1 MNIELGLLLR
11 HLLAAMRSLT
21 RRGPRAAMGSAAALS
36 VGTAVTLAL
45 MLRLQAPYWAGL
57 SAFICIQASQPQSL
71 RKALH
76 RILGTLLG
84 AAAALLVF
92 PWIAYDS
99 VATMLLLFLAGT
111 LAILG
116 ALLSTYSYAWLLGC
130 LTLIMVVLASLD
142 NPELTLSFAIFRAAE
157 ITLGSATAL
166 TVAYLTLP
174 GGEGPV
180 TPGPG
185 WRSLLGSNAH
195 MLPHATRAGLTIA
208 LVPLVWRV
216 FELPDLSQM
225 AISISVVM
233 AVPALTGDPHRDSH
247 AIAQRAAE
255 RVTGCI
261 IGAGAGLAVLAL
273 PCATLFPF
281 WLAALM
287 IAAWIT
293 AQLQTGPHGM
303 PMVGLQSM
311 MAFILT
317 VVQGWGPALTL
328 TPAIERA
335 AGMILAVSMLL
346 AINLILGPPKAATA

>member
-1 MNIELGLLLR
+1 MNIELGLLLS
-11 HLLAAMRSLT
+11 HLLAAIRSLT
-21 RRGPRAAMGSAAALS
+21 LRGPRAAMGLAAAFA

-76 RILGTLLG
+76 RILGTVLG
-84 AAAALLVF
+84 AAAALLIF
-92 PWIAYDS
+92 PWIAYDHA
-99 VATMLLLFLAGT
+99 ATMLLLFLAGT

-142 NPELTLSFAIFRAAE
+142 NPDLTLSFAIFRGAE
-157 ITLGSATAL
+157 IILGSATAL
-166 TVAYLTLP
+166 AVAYVTLP

-180 TPGPG
+180 VPGPG
-185 WRSLLGSNAH
+185 WRSLLAGNAY
-195 MLPHATRAGLTIA
+195 MLPHATRTGLTIA
-208 LVPLVWRV
+208 LVPLVWRI
-216 FELPDLSQM
+216 FELPNLSQM
-225 AISISVVM
+225 AISISVIM
-233 AVPALTGDPHRDSH
+233 AVPVLTGDPRRDGH

-261 IGAGAGLAVLAL
+261 LGAGAGLAVLAL
-273 PCATLFPF
+273 PCAMLFPF

-287 IAAWIT
+287 LAAWIS
-293 AQLQTGPHGM
+293 AQLQTGPHAM

-317 VVQGWGPALTL
+317 VVQGWGPALSL

-335 AGMILAVSMLL
+335 AGMILAISTLL
-346 AINLILGPPKAATA
+346 TINLILGPPKAATA